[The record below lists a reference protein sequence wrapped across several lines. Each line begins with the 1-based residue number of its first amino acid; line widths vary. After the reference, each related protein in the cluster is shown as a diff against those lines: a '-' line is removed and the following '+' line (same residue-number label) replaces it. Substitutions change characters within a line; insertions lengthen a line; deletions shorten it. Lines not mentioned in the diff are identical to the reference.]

1 MNNVLEMLE
10 KSADKNPDKILFEDE
25 NTQITYKD
33 FVIKAKQAATAIK
46 NEFVSGKAVPIY
58 MDKSV
63 DTLIWMFGTIYA
75 GSFYTIVDIAHPL
88 TRIESILATL
98 DVNKMLT
105 SQVYVAKLEKAG
117 YTGDYILS
125 EDIATEEID
134 EEFINS
140 IRTRHNAL
148 SPLYCNFTSGST
160 GIPKGVVVGHASVID
175 FITYFTELFNIT
187 ENDIIGNQAP
197 FDFDV
202 SVKDIYTALK
212 TGATLVI
219 IPKELFINPA
229 KLIDCLIDNKV
240 TSLTWAVSALC
251 FITTFHGFDYKVP
264 TCVKRVLFSGEVMP
278 SKHLSLWMESLP
290 DAMFVNLYGPTEITC
305 NCTYHILDK
314 NKIYD
319 KIPIG
324 VPFNNEEVFLI
335 DENNKKIDQDNQKGE
350 ICIRGTALA
359 LGYYNNLEQTNKV
372 FCQNPL
378 HNKYLDMIYKTGDI
392 GYYEKGNLYF
402 AGRKDFQIKHL
413 GHRIELEEIDKRIG
427 AIDGIKRVVTIY
439 LKEKSKLCAFY
450 IGDID
455 SKEIK
460 QILKSELPV
469 YMIPGK
475 LIKLENLPL
484 SKNGKIDR
492 KKLEEYI

>member
-1 MNNVLEMLE
+1 MKCVLEYLENNKSNNLIVDKNGAISYEILLENSKKIGSFLVDKINKNDPVPVFME
-10 KSADKNPDKILFEDE
+10 KSKETLGPFLGILYAGGFYSLLNTSLPKSRLDQIMSVLEVNYLITDKENEEMARTYFADKE
-25 NTQITYKD
+25 
-33 FVIKAKQAATAIK
+33 
-46 NEFVSGKAVPIY
+46 IY
-58 MDKSV
+58 
-63 DTLIWMFGTIYA
+63 LY
-75 GSFYTIVDIAHPL
+75 
-88 TRIESILATL
+88 
-98 DVNKMLT
+98 
-105 SQVYVAKLEKAG
+105 
-117 YTGDYILS
+117 
-125 EDIATEEID
+125 EDIINTKID
-134 EEFINS
+134 AEKLLNV
-140 IRTRHNAL
+140 RKNMVDVDPVYA
-148 SPLYCNFTSGST
+148 NFTSGST
-160 GIPKGVVVGHASVID
+160 GVPKGVLVSNRSIID
-175 FITYFTELFNIT
+175 FIENFTTTFDFT
-187 ENDIIGNQAP
+187 DKDVIGNQAP

-251 FITTFHGFDYKVP
+251 FITTFHGFDYKIP
-264 TCVKRVLFSGEVMP
+264 SCVKKVLFSGEVMP
-278 SKHLSLWMESLP
+278 FKHLSLWMESLP

-305 NCTYHILDK
+305 NCTYHIIDK
-314 NKIYD
+314 NKTYD

-324 VPFNNEEVFLI
+324 EPFNNEEVFLI
-335 DENNKKIDQDNQKGE
+335 DESNKKIEQDNKKGE

-359 LGYYNNLEQTNKV
+359 LGYYNNLEQTNKM

-378 HNKYLDMIYKTGDI
+378 HNKYLDMVYKTGDI
-392 GYYEKGNLYF
+392 GYYENDNLYF

-427 AIDGIKRVVTIY
+427 AIDGVKRAVTIY
-439 LKEKSKLCAFY
+439 LKEKSKLCTFY

-460 QILKSELPV
+460 HILKSDLPV
-469 YMIPGK
+469 YMMPGK
-475 LIKLENLPL
+475 LVKLDDLPL

>member
-1 MNNVLEMLE
+1 MKCVLEYLENNKSNNLIVDKNGAISYEILLENSKKIGSFLVDKINKNDPVPVFME
-10 KSADKNPDKILFEDE
+10 KSKETLGTFLGIL
-25 NTQITYKD
+25 
-33 FVIKAKQAATAIK
+33 
-46 NEFVSGKAVPIY
+46 
-58 MDKSV
+58 
-63 DTLIWMFGTIYA
+63 YA
-75 GSFYTIVDIAHPL
+75 GGFYSLLNTSLPKS
-88 TRIESILATL
+88 RL
-98 DVNKMLT
+98 DQIMSVLEVNYLITDKENEEMARTYFSDKEIYL
-105 SQVYVAKLEKAG
+105 Y
-117 YTGDYILS
+117 
-125 EDIATEEID
+125 EDIINTKID
-134 EEFINS
+134 EEKL
-140 IRTRHNAL
+140 L
-148 SPLYCNFTSGST
+148 SVRKNMVDVDPVYANFTSGST
-160 GIPKGVVVGHASVID
+160 GVPKGVLVSNRSIID
-175 FITYFTELFNIT
+175 FIENFTTTFNFT
-187 ENDIIGNQAP
+187 DKDVIGNQAP

-251 FITTFHGFDYKVP
+251 FITTFHGFDYKIP
-264 TCVKRVLFSGEVMP
+264 SCVKKVLFSGEVMP
-278 SKHLSLWMESLP
+278 FKHLSLWMESLP

-305 NCTYHILDK
+305 NCTYHIIDK
-314 NKIYD
+314 NITYD

-335 DENNKKIDQDNQKGE
+335 DESNKKIEQDNKKGE

-359 LGYYNNLEQTNKV
+359 LGYYNNLEQTNKM

-378 HNKYLDMIYKTGDI
+378 HNKYLDMVYKTGDI
-392 GYYEKGNLYF
+392 GYYENDNLYF

-427 AIDGIKRVVTIY
+427 AIDGVKRAVTIY
-439 LKEKSKLCAFY
+439 LKEKSKLCTFY

-460 QILKSELPV
+460 HILKSDLPV
-469 YMIPGK
+469 YMMPGK
-475 LIKLENLPL
+475 LVKLDDLPL

>member
-1 MNNVLEMLE
+1 MKCVLEYLENNKSNNLIVDKNGAISYDALLKNSKRIGSFLVDKISKNAPVPIFME
-10 KSADKNPDKILFEDE
+10 KSKE
-25 NTQITYKD
+25 
-33 FVIKAKQAATAIK
+33 
-46 NEFVSGKAVPIY
+46 
-58 MDKSV
+58 
-63 DTLIWMFGTIYA
+63 TLSAFLGVLYA
-75 GSFYTIVDIAHPL
+75 GGFYSLLNTSLPKSRLEQIMSVL
-88 TRIESILATL
+88 E
-98 DVNKMLT
+98 VNYLITDKENEET
-105 SQVYVAKLEKAG
+105 AREYFPYKKI
-117 YTGDYILS
+117 YIY
-125 EDIATEEID
+125 EDIISTKIEE
-134 EEFINS
+134 EKLLN
-140 IRTRHNAL
+140 IRKNMVDVDPVYA
-148 SPLYCNFTSGST
+148 NFTSGST
-160 GIPKGVVVGHASVID
+160 GVPKGVLVSNRSIID
-175 FITYFTELFNIT
+175 FIENFTTTFNFS
-187 ENDIIGNQAP
+187 DKDVIGNQAP

-264 TCVKRVLFSGEVMP
+264 TGVKRVLFSGEVMP

-305 NCTYHILDK
+305 NCTYYILDK

-324 VPFNNEEVFLI
+324 VSFNNEEVFLI

-378 HNKYLDMIYKTGDI
+378 HNKYLDTIYKTGDI

-460 QILKSELPV
+460 QILKNELPV

-475 LIKLENLPL
+475 LIKLDNLPL